1 MILKK
6 LCELH
11 WWGSEIQRFG
21 LIYHTT
27 YYDSED
33 TYHTGLFS
41 ITEFRVN
48 KSPIQY
54 YTHPGDHA
62 PPTYEITRRRSRH
75 DEALVLEMSSSLF
88 TYECLWQSPIK

>member
-41 ITEFRVN
+41 KQNSESTKVLFSIT
-48 KSPIQY
+48 
-54 YTHPGDHA
+54 
-62 PPTYEITRRRSRH
+62 PTQVIMLHLLTKQLEE
-75 DEALVLEMSSSLF
+75 EADMM
-88 TYECLWQSPIK
+88 KR